1 MNDESDRLKEMLA
14 KMHDLNAR
22 VLADP
27 QNKGTILKEFYI
39 TQMQCSDQQTAD
51 FVLLVRSMVL
61 ARENENMPENFD
73 HTAHLKAAAPI
84 IMGGMIIAGIL
95 GLTCIVG
102 GVYGIYKNA
111 QGTTEIGLFGAH
123 LSTANVGVAFVFI
136 GVVTLGRVVFKAIK
150 RTAAP

>member
-1 MNDESDRLKEMLA
+1 
-14 KMHDLNAR
+14 
-22 VLADP
+22 
-27 QNKGTILKEFYI
+27 
-39 TQMQCSDQQTAD
+39 
-51 FVLLVRSMVL
+51 
-61 ARENENMPENFD
+61 
-73 HTAHLKAAAPI
+73 
-84 IMGGMIIAGIL
+84 MGGMIIAGIL

-150 RTAAP
+150 RTAAPWTLQRRKRKNEETL